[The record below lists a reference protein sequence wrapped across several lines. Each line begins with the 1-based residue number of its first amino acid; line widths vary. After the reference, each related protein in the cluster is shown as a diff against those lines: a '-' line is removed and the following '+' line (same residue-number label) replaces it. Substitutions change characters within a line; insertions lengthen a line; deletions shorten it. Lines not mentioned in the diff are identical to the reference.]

1 MKKLLLIF
9 PLIALLFA
17 ACNDDE
23 NDIDKY
29 TEWMELNDEWV
40 TAQGE
45 LRNPDNSAYYKKLTP
60 EWNTNAYVLIHYFND
75 RKLTEGNLSPLY
87 NSTVAVKYAGRL
99 YDDTPFDSSYKLTD
113 SLYISQLSDNIKG
126 WWIALSDMRV
136 GDSAVVVIPASQ
148 GYGSQSTGIIPPFSA
163 LRFNIKLVDIPY
175 YQEKP

>member
-1 MKKLLLIF
+1 M
-9 PLIALLFA
+9 
-17 ACNDDE
+17 
-23 NDIDKY
+23 
-29 TEWMELNDEWV
+29 
-40 TAQGE
+40 
-45 LRNPDNSAYYKKLTP
+45 
-60 EWNTNAYVLIHYFND
+60 
-75 RKLTEGNLSPLY
+75 
-87 NSTVAVKYAGRL
+87 AVKYAGRL